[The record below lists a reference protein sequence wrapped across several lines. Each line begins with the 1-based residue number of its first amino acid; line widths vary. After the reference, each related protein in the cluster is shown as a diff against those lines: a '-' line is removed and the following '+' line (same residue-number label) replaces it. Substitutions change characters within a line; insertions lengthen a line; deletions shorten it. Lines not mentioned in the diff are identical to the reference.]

1 MALQTKVLTSNGSKG
16 HHRFTLNVYEN
27 STDILNNKSNVS
39 FSLVLSPIQA
49 GWDWYNWG
57 NYITYSV
64 NIGGQVYNG
73 TIPNYDGYSTITL
86 RSQSLNITHN
96 DDGKK
101 TINVS
106 FSVVDNTGQAYTC
119 GNASSSTNFILTDIP
134 RVSDIALEKD
144 NINVGENLIINT
156 TKKYEGF
163 IDNLTIKFGEFEKVV
178 ENVGNV
184 YEWLTEE
191 DKEQLYSQ
199 MPNVN
204 SLKGEVIV
212 ETFTDETSIGTKS
225 IDFTLNVVNSNPQ
238 FTNFTYEDTN
248 PKTLGLTGNNQT
260 IIKNYSNVKGVVSL
274 ANKAVAING
283 ATMKK
288 YRFVVGEKQK
298 EFNYSESE
306 DVSATIEQVQ
316 NNMFVMYAI
325 DSRNNSTMKQINA
338 ETYLDYFKP
347 KILNF
352 SLERT
357 LGGVGEYVVLNVNGE
372 FWNNSFGTETN
383 GIVVTYKIK
392 RTDSEEWIVGKSD
405 IIPQIDGNNFNFSG
419 EVAGDLEN
427 TGFDIESS
435 YNIEITITDKLDS
448 AKDTEIIGS
457 GTPNMAMHANGT
469 AFGGIYDE
477 FIGGILQV
485 AGQKMA
491 EKVENELKI
500 FASHNLAGQRLLV
513 EGEGGG
519 GSGIEEIIENE
530 NGTALKFSDGRLIQ
544 YGLQNKGSIS
554 FNTDY
559 WGTFT
564 RADNT
569 DLLKVNFP
577 IEFLELSYCDYVPKA
592 TNAIKVETKSIP
604 TNTTFSPYI
613 VVPKGNT
620 GTRDVSI
627 YFYAIGTWK
636 ELETGGG
643 SSSGGN
649 SGSNSGSSESVLD
662 IYSYDEVKTNKIWV
676 NGKPIYRKILETQ
689 TTQTDMAHNIANI
702 DEITNVETLLK
713 QPSGM
718 YSKQDGS
725 VTFINKT
732 IYVVYGEA
740 SGVWKVLVEYT
751 KTTD

>member
-1 MALQTKVLTSNGSKG
+1 MATLTKNFQKIATGASGQFGYATGYLELWAK
-16 HHRFTLNVYEN
+16 YN
-27 STDILNNKSNVS
+27 SQDIAKNTTNYTIELRLVVS
-39 FSLVLSPIQA
+39 GGYI
-49 GWDWYNWG
+49 G
-57 NYITYSV
+57 NYQATYYSLSSTGLTTSSNNLGGGDYTSRTLASITGNV
-64 NIGGQVYNG
+64 
-73 TIPNYDGYSTITL
+73 
-86 RSQSLNITHN
+86 TH
-96 DDGKK
+96 DDLGKK
-101 TINVS
+101 TI
-106 FSVVDNTGQAYTC
+106 
-119 GNASSSTNFILTDIP
+119 SSSGSFNPTAWGRTLSVSGGADLPTIP

-204 SLKGEVIV
+204 SLKGEIIV
-212 ETFTDETSIGTKS
+212 ETFTDETSIGTKT
-225 IDFTLNVVNSNPQ
+225 IEFTLNVVNSNPQ

-260 IIKNYSNVKGVVSL
+260 IIKNYSNVKGIVSL
-274 ANKAVAING
+274 ANKANAING

-288 YRFVVGEKQK
+288 YRFVIGEKQK

-316 NNMFVMYAI
+316 NNVFVMYAI

-405 IIPQIDGNNFNFSG
+405 IIPQINENNFNFSG

-427 TGFDIESS
+427 NGFDIESS

-477 FIGGILQV
+477 FMGGILQV

-530 NGTALKFSDGRLIQ
+530 YGTALKFADGRLIQ
-544 YGLQNKGSIS
+544 YGLQDKGSIS
-554 FNTDY
+554 FNTDF
-559 WGTFT
+559 WSMFT
-564 RADNT
+564 RADNM
-569 DLLKVNFP
+569 DLLIGNFP
-577 IEFLELSYCDYVPKA
+577 MEFLTIEYCD
-592 TNAIKVETKSIP
+592 IKSQGG
-604 TNTTFSPYI
+604 NTIIVDGGSKFTTYNFSPYL
-613 VVPKGNT
+613 VVPKNNT
-620 GTRDVSI
+620 GAKNVSI

-643 SSSGGN
+643 SSGGGGGTGGTAITIN
-649 SGSNSGSSESVLD
+649 RWEGVL
-662 IYSYDEVKTNKIWV
+662 
-676 NGKPIYRKILETQ
+676 
-689 TTQTDMAHNIANI
+689 
-702 DEITNVETLLK
+702 
-713 QPSGM
+713 
-718 YSKQDGS
+718 
-725 VTFINKT
+725 
-732 IYVVYGEA
+732 
-740 SGVWKVLVEYT
+740 
-751 KTTD
+751 

>member
-1 MALQTKVLTSNGSKG
+1 MAELTKNFQRIGVGSSVQFGYATGYLELWAK
-16 HHRFTLNVYEN
+16 YN
-27 STDILNNKSNVS
+27 SQDISKNTTNYTVELRLVVS
-39 FSLVLSPIQA
+39 GGYI
-49 GWDWYNWG
+49 G
-57 NYITYSV
+57 NYQATYYSLSSTGLTTSSNNLGGGDYTSRTLASITGNV
-64 NIGGQVYNG
+64 
-73 TIPNYDGYSTITL
+73 
-86 RSQSLNITHN
+86 TH
-96 DDGKK
+96 DDLGKK
-101 TINVS
+101 TI
-106 FSVVDNTGQAYTC
+106 
-119 GNASSSTNFILTDIP
+119 SSSGSFNPTAWGQTLSVSGSAELPTIP
-134 RVSDIALEKD
+134 RVSDITLEKD

-260 IIKNYSNVKGVVSL
+260 IVKNYSNVKGLVSL
-274 ANKAVAING
+274 ANKANAING

-519 GSGIEEIIENE
+519 GS
-530 NGTALKFSDGRLIQ
+530 
-544 YGLQNKGSIS
+544 
-554 FNTDY
+554 
-559 WGTFT
+559 
-564 RADNT
+564 
-569 DLLKVNFP
+569 V
-577 IEFLELSYCDYVPKA
+577 
-592 TNAIKVETKSIP
+592 
-604 TNTTFSPYI
+604 
-613 VVPKGNT
+613 
-620 GTRDVSI
+620 DV
-627 YFYAIGTWK
+627 
-636 ELETGGG
+636 
-643 SSSGGN
+643 
-649 SGSNSGSSESVLD
+649 
-662 IYSYDEVKTNKIWV
+662 YSYDEVKTNKVWID
-676 NGKPIYRKILETQ
+676 GKPIFRKVVDFGNLPNVATSKYV
-689 TTQTDMAHNIANI
+689 DHNISNLDMVTELYAIGKRNDNFIFPIPYINRQTIGNGIQLDLTASNQIEISVGTDRSNI
-702 DEITNVETLLK
+702 
-713 QPSGM
+713 
-718 YSKQDGS
+718 YA
-725 VTFINKT
+725 
-732 IYVVYGEA
+732 YVVI
-740 SGVWKVLVEYT
+740 EYT
-751 KTTD
+751 KTID

>member
-1 MALQTKVLTSNGSKG
+1 MATLTKNFQKIATGASGQFGYATGYLELWAK
-16 HHRFTLNVYEN
+16 YN
-27 STDILNNKSNVS
+27 SQDIAKNTTNYTIELRLVVS
-39 FSLVLSPIQA
+39 GGYI
-49 GWDWYNWG
+49 G
-57 NYITYSV
+57 NYQATYYSLSSTGLTTSSNNLGGGDYTSRTLASITGNV
-64 NIGGQVYNG
+64 
-73 TIPNYDGYSTITL
+73 
-86 RSQSLNITHN
+86 TH
-96 DDGKK
+96 DDLGKK
-101 TINVS
+101 TI
-106 FSVVDNTGQAYTC
+106 
-119 GNASSSTNFILTDIP
+119 SSSGSFNPTAWGRTLSVSGGADLPTIP

-163 IDNLTIKFGEFEKVV
+163 IDNLTIKFGEFEKVI

-204 SLKGEVIV
+204 SLKGEIIV
-212 ETFTDETSIGTKS
+212 ETFTDETSIGTKT
-225 IDFTLNVVNSNPQ
+225 IEFTLNVVNSNPQ

-260 IIKNYSNVKGVVSL
+260 IIKNYSNVKGIVSL
-274 ANKAVAING
+274 ANKANAING

-306 DVSATIEQVQ
+306 DVSATIDQVQ
-316 NNMFVMYAI
+316 NNVFVMYAI

-405 IIPQIDGNNFNFSG
+405 IIPQINENNFNFSG

-427 TGFDIESS
+427 NGFDIESS

-477 FIGGILQV
+477 FMGGILQV

-530 NGTALKFSDGRLIQ
+530 YGTALKFADGRLIQ
-544 YGLQNKGSIS
+544 YGLQDKGSIS
-554 FNTDY
+554 FNTDF
-559 WGTFT
+559 WSMFT
-564 RADNT
+564 RADNM
-569 DLLKVNFP
+569 DLLIGNFP
-577 IEFLELSYCDYVPKA
+577 MEFLTIEYCD
-592 TNAIKVETKSIP
+592 IKSQGG
-604 TNTTFSPYI
+604 NTIIVDGGSKFTTYNFSPYL
-613 VVPKGNT
+613 VVPKNNT
-620 GTRDVSI
+620 GAKNVSI

-643 SSSGGN
+643 SSGGGGGTGGTAITIN
-649 SGSNSGSSESVLD
+649 RWEGVL
-662 IYSYDEVKTNKIWV
+662 
-676 NGKPIYRKILETQ
+676 
-689 TTQTDMAHNIANI
+689 
-702 DEITNVETLLK
+702 
-713 QPSGM
+713 
-718 YSKQDGS
+718 
-725 VTFINKT
+725 
-732 IYVVYGEA
+732 
-740 SGVWKVLVEYT
+740 
-751 KTTD
+751 

>member
-1 MALQTKVLTSNGSKG
+1 MATLTKNFQKIATGASGQFGYATGYLELWAK
-16 HHRFTLNVYEN
+16 YN
-27 STDILNNKSNVS
+27 SQDIAKNTTNYTIELRLVVS
-39 FSLVLSPIQA
+39 GGYI
-49 GWDWYNWG
+49 G
-57 NYITYSV
+57 NYQATYYSLSSTGLTTSSNNLGGGDYTSRTLASITGNV
-64 NIGGQVYNG
+64 
-73 TIPNYDGYSTITL
+73 
-86 RSQSLNITHN
+86 TH
-96 DDGKK
+96 DDLGKK
-101 TINVS
+101 TI
-106 FSVVDNTGQAYTC
+106 
-119 GNASSSTNFILTDIP
+119 SSSGSFNPTAWGRTLSVSGGADLPTIP

-204 SLKGEVIV
+204 SLKGEIIV
-212 ETFTDETSIGTKS
+212 ETFTDETSIGTKT
-225 IDFTLNVVNSNPQ
+225 IEFTLNVVNSNPQ

-260 IIKNYSNVKGVVSL
+260 IIKNYSNVKGVVSI
-274 ANKAVAING
+274 ANKANAING

-288 YRFVVGEKQK
+288 YRFVIGEKQK

-316 NNMFVMYAI
+316 NNVFVMYAI

-405 IIPQIDGNNFNFSG
+405 IIPQINENNFNFSG

-427 TGFDIESS
+427 NGFDIESS

-477 FIGGILQV
+477 FMGGILQV

-530 NGTALKFSDGRLIQ
+530 YGTALKFADGRLIQ
-544 YGLQNKGSIS
+544 YGLQDKGSIS
-554 FNTDY
+554 FNTDF
-559 WGTFT
+559 WSMFT
-564 RADNT
+564 RADNM
-569 DLLKVNFP
+569 DLLIGNFP
-577 IEFLELSYCDYVPKA
+577 MEFLTIEYCD
-592 TNAIKVETKSIP
+592 IKSQGG
-604 TNTTFSPYI
+604 NTIIVDGGSKFTTYNFSPYL
-613 VVPKGNT
+613 VVPKNNT
-620 GTRDVSI
+620 GAKNVSI

-643 SSSGGN
+643 SSGGGGGTGGTAITIN
-649 SGSNSGSSESVLD
+649 RWEGVL
-662 IYSYDEVKTNKIWV
+662 
-676 NGKPIYRKILETQ
+676 
-689 TTQTDMAHNIANI
+689 
-702 DEITNVETLLK
+702 
-713 QPSGM
+713 
-718 YSKQDGS
+718 
-725 VTFINKT
+725 
-732 IYVVYGEA
+732 
-740 SGVWKVLVEYT
+740 
-751 KTTD
+751 